1 MFSHIMLGTSDFDR
15 AKEFYDT
22 VLATLGAKPGMI
34 NVAPTGH
41 KRAFWMHNGGMFMI
55 SEPIND
61 KEATC
66 SNGSTI
72 GFACDSLEQVQ
83 AFHDAAVAAG
93 GKSIEDPPG
102 PRTGA
107 MGTLNL
113 GYVLDLDGH
122 KLCMLHRAG

>member
-15 AKEFYDT
+15 AKAFYDS
-22 VLATLGAKPGMI
+22 VLATLGAGPGMI
-34 NVAPTGH
+34 NVAATGH
-41 KRAFWMHNGGMFMI
+41 RRAFWMHNGGMFSI
-55 SEPIND
+55 SEPINNQP
-61 KEATC
+61 ATA

>member
-1 MFSHIMLGTSDFDR
+1 MVGTNDIDR
-15 AKEFYDT
+15 SKAFYDS
-22 VLATLGAKPGMI
+22 VLGVLGAGPAMI
-34 NVAPTGH
+34 NEAATGH
-41 KRAFWMHNGGMFMI
+41 KRAFWFHGGGIFAL
-55 SEPIND
+55 SQPIND
-61 KEATC
+61 QPAC
-66 SNGSTI
+66 VANGTTI

-93 GKSIEDPPG
+93 GTSIEDAPG

-113 GYVLDLDGH
+113 GYVLDPDGH

>member
-1 MFSHIMLGTSDFDR
+1 MVGTSDFDR
-15 AKEFYDT
+15 AKAFYDT
-22 VLATLGAKPGMI
+22 VLGTLGAKPGMV
-34 NVAPTGH
+34 NVADTGH
-41 KRAFWMHNGGMFMI
+41 KRAFWMHNGGMFGI

-61 KEATC
+61 EPATA

-72 GFACDSLEQVQ
+72 GFACDSLEQVK

-93 GKSIEDPPG
+93 GTSIEAAPG

-113 GYVLDLDGH
+113 GYVRDLDGH
-122 KLCMLHRAG
+122 KLCMLHRA